1 MKTLKNATV
10 LVVDDE
16 DELREIFVD
25 EFRAIGAKVFE
36 ARQGVEALEIL
47 RREKIDVVLSDVRM
61 PGGDGISLVRNID
74 KEIRPKPILFLCSG
88 FSEHSYDEV
97 RALGVIDV
105 FGKPFEW
112 NKIVSAIEAAL
123 KSSSRAS

>member
-1 MKTLKNATV
+1 MRSLKNATV

-47 RREKIDVVLSDVRM
+47 HREKIDVVLSDVRM
-61 PGGDGISLVRNID
+61 PGGDGISLIRNID
-74 KEIRPKPILFLCSG
+74 KEIKPKPILFLCSG
-88 FSEHSYDEV
+88 FSEHSYEEV
-97 RALGVIDV
+97 RALGVIEV
-105 FGKPFEW
+105 FGKPFDW
-112 NKIVSAIEAAL
+112 KQVVSAIEDAL
-123 KSSSRAS
+123 RSAS

>member
-1 MKTLKNATV
+1 MKSLKDATV

-47 RREKIDVVLSDVRM
+47 RREKIDVLLSDVRM
-61 PGGDGISLVRNID
+61 PGGDGISLIRNID
-74 KEIRPKPILFLCSG
+74 KEIRPQTCDVFVLGLF
-88 FSEHSYDEV
+88 
-97 RALGVIDV
+97 RAL
-105 FGKPFEW
+105 
-112 NKIVSAIEAAL
+112 L
-123 KSSSRAS
+123 

>member
-1 MKTLKNATV
+1 MNATV

-16 DELREIFVD
+16 DELREIFAD
-25 EFRAIGAKVFE
+25 EFRTLGAKVFE

-47 RREKIDVVLSDVRM
+47 KSEKIDVVLSDVRM

-88 FSEHSYDEV
+88 FSEHSFDEM
-97 RALGVIDV
+97 RSLGVIDV
-105 FGKPFEW
+105 FGKPFDW
-112 NKIVSAIEAAL
+112 TQIVNAIESAL
-123 KSSSRAS
+123 KKRIDW

>member
-1 MKTLKNATV
+1 MRSLKTATV

-25 EFRAIGAKVFE
+25 EFRATGAKVFK

-47 RREKIDVVLSDVRM
+47 RREQIDVVLSDVRM

-74 KEIRPKPILFLCSG
+74 KEITPKPVMFLCSG

-97 RALGVIDV
+97 RALGVVDV
-105 FGKPFEW
+105 FGKPFDW
-112 NKIVSAIEAAL
+112 NKIVNSIEEAL
-123 KSSSRAS
+123 KFTK

>member
-1 MKTLKNATV
+1 MRSLKTATV

-25 EFRAIGAKVFE
+25 EFRATGAKVFE

-47 RREKIDVVLSDVRM
+47 RREQIDVVLSDVRM

-74 KEIRPKPILFLCSG
+74 KEIKPKPVMFLCSG

-97 RALGVIDV
+97 RALGVVDV
-105 FGKPFEW
+105 FGKPFDW
-112 NKIVSAIEAAL
+112 NKIVNSIEEAL
-123 KSSSRAS
+123 KSAK